1 MIMQTIKKKNTE
13 YKVVDLKVLLIN
25 MRMKTLIIANKLQVN
40 PVYRQPQ
47 PTTII

>member
-40 PVYRQPQ
+40 PVYR
-47 PTTII
+47 